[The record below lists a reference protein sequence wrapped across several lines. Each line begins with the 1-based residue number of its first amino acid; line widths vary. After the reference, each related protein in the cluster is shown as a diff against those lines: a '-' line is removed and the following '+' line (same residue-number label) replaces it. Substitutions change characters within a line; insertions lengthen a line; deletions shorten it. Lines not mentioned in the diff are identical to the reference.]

1 VHDKISSV
9 TINSFMELLQIKF
22 LCQHPTYP
30 DFGISG
36 NSELESD
43 STFGRLGHQAKQ
55 GNL

>member
-1 VHDKISSV
+1 
-9 TINSFMELLQIKF
+9 MELLQIKF